1 MSEITI
7 SIALTMFPRELVK
20 LLENEYGFTVR
31 DLSEGIYYVD
41 GGLVPIQI
49 LESKRLS
56 KSDNLFIRNV
66 RSNLTADD
74 MLSTLESY
82 HEFRPLDDKN
92 VYLDRLIRANLAVFK
107 EAMKMSEAVK
117 EIFLE
122 TAEENGWLE
131 NKFVDR
137 LELDRK
143 NTARKLIS
151 FGVSFEKIA
160 EATGLTIETVEGLR

>member
-1 MSEITI
+1 
-7 SIALTMFPRELVK
+7 
-20 LLENEYGFTVR
+20 
-31 DLSEGIYYVD
+31 
-41 GGLVPIQI
+41 
-49 LESKRLS
+49 
-56 KSDNLFIRNV
+56 
-66 RSNLTADD
+66 

-107 EAMKMSEAVK
+107 EAIKMSEAVK

-137 LELDRK
+137 LESMARDMLLDGESIEKVSRW
-143 NTARKLIS
+143 TKLPIPA
-151 FGVSFEKIA
+151 VEK
-160 EATGLTIETVEGLR
+160 LLQK